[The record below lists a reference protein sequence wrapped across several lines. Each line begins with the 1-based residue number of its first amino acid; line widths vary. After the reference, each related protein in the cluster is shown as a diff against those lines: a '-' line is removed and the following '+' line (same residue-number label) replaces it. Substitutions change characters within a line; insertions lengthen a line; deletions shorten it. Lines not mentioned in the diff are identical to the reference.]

1 MAEYKTVLNKET
13 GEMKRVAINEPYFSS
28 AAPISADDMASLDA
42 MTREQ
47 LIALV
52 RRIGG
57 ARWAEII
64 TMTRNEQAIAMKDR
78 LAHIALTAE
87 VKEALIAIDKFLD
100 REEGR
105 ARQQIELTGKDGSPL
120 SVRLLAIQER
130 YLPKDITPPIIEN

>member
-1 MAEYKTVLNKET
+1 MKDFDKDPLTGDPIPKSNKREDET
-13 GEMKRVAINEPYFSS
+13 RPQKSPPDIDLANLEG
-28 AAPISADDMASLDA
+28 
-42 MTREQ
+42 MTREE
-47 LIALV
+47 LITLV
-52 RRIGG
+52 RRVCG

-64 TMTRNEQAIAMKDR
+64 TMTRAEQAIAMKDR

-87 VKEALIAIDKFLD
+87 VKEALNAIDKFLD

-130 YLPKDITPPIIEN
+130 YLPKDITPPLIEN